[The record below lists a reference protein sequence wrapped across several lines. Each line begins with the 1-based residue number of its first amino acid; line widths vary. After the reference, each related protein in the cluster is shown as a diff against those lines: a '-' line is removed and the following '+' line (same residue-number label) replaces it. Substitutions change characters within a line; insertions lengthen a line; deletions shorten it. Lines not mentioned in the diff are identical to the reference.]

1 MPTKRKKATKKKT
14 KRVQKKK
21 TVKQKIRKDMPIA
34 EVVSKYPKT
43 IEVFLEQ
50 GMGCFGCGMAQFETI
65 EQGAVAHGINI
76 KKLMAALN
84 KAVSKKK

>member
-1 MPTKRKKATKKKT
+1 MPAKRKKSCKKKNR
-14 KRVQKKK
+14 KIQKKK

-43 IEVFLEQ
+43 IEVFLEH

-65 EQGAVAHGINI
+65 EQGAVAHGINL

-84 KAVSKKK
+84 KSVSKKR